1 MAAMVAR
8 SAFADNDIFRWTEHQ
23 IARVPDDARV
33 RGLMKLRKLKREVFE
48 KIQPSRLQRTANFTR
63 PNSQTT
69 IQTTPK
75 SIAFMRLVSCFSACF
90 SCGHRQPIRA
100 LASAA
105 SSAAAAPLDL
115 ERVASIIASD
125 ECRNVVVM
133 VGAGCST
140 SAGIPDFRTPGTGLY
155 DNLASY
161 GLPHPEAIFDIDVR
175 TAKNPPTHSC

>member
-1 MAAMVAR
+1 MTYSDGR
-8 SAFADNDIFRWTEHQ
+8 NTRLRES
-23 IARVPDDARV
+23 PDDARI
-33 RGLMKLRKLKREVFE
+33 RGMMKLRKLKRVVLQ
-48 KIQPSRLQRTANFTR
+48 KIHPSRFHEAPRNFTR
-63 PNSQTT
+63 PNSP
-69 IQTTPK
+69 QTTPQ
-75 SIAFMRLVSCFSACF
+75 SIAFMRLVSCFSTCF

-161 GLPHPEAIFDIDVR
+161 GLPYPEAIFDIDVR

>member
-1 MAAMVAR
+1 
-8 SAFADNDIFRWTEHQ
+8 
-23 IARVPDDARV
+23 
-33 RGLMKLRKLKREVFE
+33 
-48 KIQPSRLQRTANFTR
+48 
-63 PNSQTT
+63 
-69 IQTTPK
+69 
-75 SIAFMRLVSCFSACF
+75 MRLVSCISTCF

-161 GLPHPEAIFDIDVR
+161 GLPYPEAIFDIDVR

>member
-1 MAAMVAR
+1 MR
-8 SAFADNDIFRWTEHQ
+8 
-23 IARVPDDARV
+23 
-33 RGLMKLRKLKREVFE
+33 
-48 KIQPSRLQRTANFTR
+48 
-63 PNSQTT
+63 
-69 IQTTPK
+69 
-75 SIAFMRLVSCFSACF
+75 MRLVSCFSTCF
-90 SCGHRQPIRA
+90 SKGHRQPIRA
-100 LASAA
+100 LKFL

-161 GLPHPEAIFDIDVR
+161 GLPYPEAIFDLDVR
-175 TAKNPPTHSC
+175 TAKNPPTHS

>member
-1 MAAMVAR
+1 MR
-8 SAFADNDIFRWTEHQ
+8 I
-23 IARVPDDARV
+23 
-33 RGLMKLRKLKREVFE
+33 
-48 KIQPSRLQRTANFTR
+48 
-63 PNSQTT
+63 
-69 IQTTPK
+69 
-75 SIAFMRLVSCFSACF
+75 RLVSCFSTCF
-90 SCGHRQPIRA
+90 SKGHRQPIRA
-100 LASAA
+100 LKNL

-161 GLPHPEAIFDIDVR
+161 GLPYPEAIFDLDVR
-175 TAKNPPTHSC
+175 TAKNPPTHS

>member
-1 MAAMVAR
+1 MTY
-8 SAFADNDIFRWTEHQ
+8 SAGRNTRLRES
-23 IARVPDDARV
+23 VPDDARV
-33 RGLMKLRKLKREVFE
+33 RGLMKLRKLKRVVLQ
-48 KIQPSRLQRTANFTR
+48 KIHHHGFRGTANFT
-63 PNSQTT
+63 PFFHANSLE
-69 IQTTPK
+69 TTPQ
-75 SIAFMRLVSCFSACF
+75 SIAFMRLVSCFSTCF

-161 GLPHPEAIFDIDVR
+161 GLPYPEAIFDIDVR

>member
-1 MAAMVAR
+1 MTY
-8 SAFADNDIFRWTEHQ
+8 SAGRNTRLRESGTA
-23 IARVPDDARV
+23 VPDDARV
-33 RGLMKLRKLKREVFE
+33 RGLMKLRKLKRVVLQ
-48 KIQPSRLQRTANFTR
+48 KIHHHGFRGTANFT
-63 PNSQTT
+63 PFFHATQLTDD
-69 IQTTPK
+69 PA
-75 SIAFMRLVSCFSACF
+75 IAFMRLASCFSTCF

-161 GLPHPEAIFDIDVR
+161 GLPYPEAIFDIDVR

>member
-1 MAAMVAR
+1 
-8 SAFADNDIFRWTEHQ
+8 
-23 IARVPDDARV
+23 
-33 RGLMKLRKLKREVFE
+33 
-48 KIQPSRLQRTANFTR
+48 
-63 PNSQTT
+63 
-69 IQTTPK
+69 
-75 SIAFMRLVSCFSACF
+75 MRLVSCFSTCF
-90 SCGHRQPIRA
+90 SCGHRQLTVLHRLLHCKRRSSHRG

-161 GLPHPEAIFDIDVR
+161 GLPYPEAIFDLDVR

>member
-1 MAAMVAR
+1 MAAMVAS
-8 SAFADNDIFRWTEHQ
+8 SAFADNDIMDGTPDC
-23 IARVPDDARV
+23 ASPDDARV
-33 RGLMKLRKLKREVFE
+33 WGLMKLRKLLVKRVVFE
-48 KIQPSRLQRTANFTR
+48 KIHPSRFQRTCTANFTR
-63 PNSQTT
+63 PTDDSA
-69 IQTTPK
+69 
-75 SIAFMRLVSCFSACF
+75 IAFMRLVSCFSTCF

-161 GLPHPEAIFDIDVR
+161 GLPYPEAIFDIDVR

>member
-1 MAAMVAR
+1 MTYSDGR
-8 SAFADNDIFRWTEHQ
+8 NTRLRES
-23 IARVPDDARV
+23 PDDARV
-33 RGLMKLRKLKREVFE
+33 RGMMKLRKLKRVALK
-48 KIQPSRLQRTANFTR
+48 KIHPSRFHRGTAKFHAPQLTDD
-63 PNSQTT
+63 PA
-69 IQTTPK
+69 
-75 SIAFMRLVSCFSACF
+75 IAFMRLVSCFSTCF

-161 GLPHPEAIFDIDVR
+161 GLPYPEAIFDLDVR
-175 TAKNPPTHSC
+175 TAKNPPTHS

>member
-1 MAAMVAR
+1 MR
-8 SAFADNDIFRWTEHQ
+8 
-23 IARVPDDARV
+23 
-33 RGLMKLRKLKREVFE
+33 
-48 KIQPSRLQRTANFTR
+48 
-63 PNSQTT
+63 
-69 IQTTPK
+69 
-75 SIAFMRLVSCFSACF
+75 MRLVSCFSTCF
-90 SCGHRQPIRA
+90 SKGHRQPIRA
-100 LASAA
+100 LKIL

-161 GLPHPEAIFDIDVR
+161 GLPYPEAIFDLDVR
-175 TAKNPPTHSC
+175 MAKNPPTHS

>member
-1 MAAMVAR
+1 
-8 SAFADNDIFRWTEHQ
+8 
-23 IARVPDDARV
+23 
-33 RGLMKLRKLKREVFE
+33 
-48 KIQPSRLQRTANFTR
+48 
-63 PNSQTT
+63 
-69 IQTTPK
+69 
-75 SIAFMRLVSCFSACF
+75 MRLVSCFSTCF

-161 GLPHPEAIFDIDVR
+161 GLPYPEAIFDIDVR

>member
-1 MAAMVAR
+1 MAAMVAS
-8 SAFADNDIFRWTEHQ
+8 SAFADSDIRMDGTPDC
-23 IARVPDDARV
+23 ASPDDARV
-33 RGLMKLRKLKREVFE
+33 WGLMKLRKLLVKRVVFE
-48 KIQPSRLQRTANFTR
+48 KIHPSRFQRYPDTANFTR
-63 PNSQTT
+63 TT
-69 IQTTPK
+69 HRRVA
-75 SIAFMRLVSCFSACF
+75 IAFMRLVSCFSTCF

-161 GLPHPEAIFDIDVR
+161 GLPYPEAIFDIDVR